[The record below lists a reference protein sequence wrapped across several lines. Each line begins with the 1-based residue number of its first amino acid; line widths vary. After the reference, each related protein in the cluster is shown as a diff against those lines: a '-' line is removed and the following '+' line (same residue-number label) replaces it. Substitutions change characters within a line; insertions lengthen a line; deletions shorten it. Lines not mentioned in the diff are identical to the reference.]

1 MTIDV
6 HDDPPRPQRARRA
19 IVLATGL
26 VLLGAAFAF
35 TPLGRVV
42 AQLTAPS
49 AHQYVVGVSGMH

>member
-6 HDDPPRPQRARRA
+6 PNDPPRPPRARRA
-19 IVLATGL
+19 IALATGL

-35 TPLGRVV
+35 TPLGQVV
-42 AQLTAPS
+42 AQFAAPS